1 MLFEVYIF
9 MQTKKGAKDK
19 MKKTAIIL
27 MCVMLGGVLF
37 GCSGNTVPMSGGGT
51 PSNLFDRRMS
61 ETEDSQGGSGAIP
74 KNGGGTDK
82 TPNNKSAD
90 GNKSNGEKKMYSDNI
105 LGRWY
110 GFGSDPVVVAV
121 LDVTPID
128 AKTVKFR
135 YSTEQADRTVTFVS
149 ENQAESNVDSN
160 DNRKMVYIFGSSR
173 QGAEINSY
181 LADASTGKQ
190 VGQNMYHYRN
200 AVWLDTDQTIQDLTK
215 NGDSVEVGYFKD
227 KYNRLDK
234 KEVTGSS
241 QMELN
246 QNYGSL
252 RAEWENL
259 ESEIFNCVIYM
270 SDSGKAAEL
279 KSDEERWNKE
289 TDAAVAEEE
298 ANYFMRDEN
307 GKVIGR
313 GSVAPMQMNIVK
325 IERLKSRCKYL
336 ISLIK

>member
-1 MLFEVYIF
+1 
-9 MQTKKGAKDK
+9 

-27 MCVMLGGVLF
+27 MCMILSGVLF
-37 GCSGNTVPMSGGGT
+37 GCSGNTVPMSDGVLQ
-51 PSNLFDRRMS
+51 SNLYDSEMP
-61 ETEDSQGGSGAIP
+61 ETEDSQGGNKAIP

-90 GNKSNGEKKMYSDNI
+90 GNKSNGGKKMYSDNI

-110 GFGSDPVVVAV
+110 GFGSDPVVVTV
-121 LDVTPID
+121 LDVSPID

-149 ENQAESNVDSN
+149 ENQAESDVTGN
-160 DNRKMVYIFGSSR
+160 DNYKMVYIFGSSR

-181 LADASTGKQ
+181 MAEAASGKQ
-190 VGQNMYHYRN
+190 AGQNMYHYRN
-200 AVWLDTDQTIQDLTK
+200 AVWLDNDQTIQDLAK

-227 KYNRLDK
+227 KYNKLDK

-241 QMELN
+241 QMEVN

-252 RAEWENL
+252 RADWENL

-298 ANYFMRDEN
+298 SNYFMRDEN
-307 GKVIGR
+307 GEVIGR
-313 GSVAPMQMNIVK
+313 GSMASMQMNIVE
-325 IERLKSRCKYL
+325 IECLKSRCKYL

>member
-1 MLFEVYIF
+1 
-9 MQTKKGAKDK
+9 

-37 GCSGNTVPMSGGGT
+37 GCSENTVPMSGGGT
-51 PSNLFDRRMS
+51 QSNLFDRRMP

-90 GNKSNGEKKMYSDNI
+90 GNKSNGGKKMYSDNI

-110 GFGSDPVVVAV
+110 GFGSDPVVVTV
-121 LDVTPID
+121 LDVSPID
-128 AKTVKFR
+128 AKTVKIS

-149 ENQAESNVDSN
+149 ENQAESDVTGN
-160 DNRKMVYIFGSSR
+160 DNYKMVYIFGSSR

-181 LADASTGKQ
+181 MAEAASGKQ
-190 VGQNMYHYRN
+190 AGQNMYHYRN
-200 AVWLDTDQTIQDLTK
+200 AVWLDNDQTIQDLTK

-227 KYNRLDK
+227 KYNKLDK

-241 QMELN
+241 QMEVN

-252 RAEWENL
+252 RADWENL

-279 KSDEERWNKE
+279 KSDEERWNRE

-313 GSVAPMQMNIVK
+313 GSVAPMQMNIVE
-325 IERLKSRCKYL
+325 IECLKSRCKYL

>member
-1 MLFEVYIF
+1 
-9 MQTKKGAKDK
+9 

-37 GCSGNTVPMSGGGT
+37 GCSESTVPMSDGALQ
-51 PSNLFDRRMS
+51 SNLYDSEMP
-61 ETEDSQGGSGAIP
+61 ETEDSQGGNKAIP

-149 ENQAESNVDSN
+149 ENQAESDVSDN

-181 LADASTGKQ
+181 LAESASGKQ

-200 AVWLDTDQTIQDLTK
+200 AVWLDNDQTVQDLTK
-215 NGDSVEVGYFKD
+215 NGDSLEVGYFKD

-241 QMELN
+241 QMEVN
-246 QNYGSL
+246 QNYGDL
-252 RAEWENL
+252 RVNWQNL
-259 ESEIFNCVIYM
+259 ESEILNCVIYM

-279 KSDEERWNKE
+279 KSDEERWKKE
-289 TDAAVAEEE
+289 KDAAVAEEE
-298 ANYFMRDEN
+298 SNYFMKDEN

-313 GSVAPMQMNIVK
+313 GSMASMQMSIVE
-325 IERLKSRCKYL
+325 IECLKSRCKYL

>member
-1 MLFEVYIF
+1 
-9 MQTKKGAKDK
+9 

-74 KNGGGTDK
+74 KNGDGTDK

-110 GFGSDPVVVAV
+110 GFGSEPVVVAV

-200 AVWLDTDQTIQDLTK
+200 AVWLDTDQTIQGLTK

-227 KYNRLDK
+227 KYNKLDK
-234 KEVTGSS
+234 KEVTDSS

>member
-1 MLFEVYIF
+1 
-9 MQTKKGAKDK
+9 

-27 MCVMLGGVLF
+27 MCMILSGVLF
-37 GCSGNTVPMSGGGT
+37 GCSENTVPMSGGGT
-51 PSNLFDRRMS
+51 QSNLFDRRMP
-61 ETEDSQGGSGAIP
+61 ETGDSQGGSGAIP

-110 GFGSDPVVVAV
+110 GFGSDPVVVTV
-121 LDVTPID
+121 LDVSPID

-135 YSTEQADRTVTFVS
+135 YSTEPADRTVTFVS
-149 ENQAESNVDSN
+149 ENQAESDVTGN
-160 DNRKMVYIFGSSR
+160 DNYKMVYIFGSSR

-181 LADASTGKQ
+181 MAEAASGKQ
-190 VGQNMYHYRN
+190 AGQNMYHYRN
-200 AVWLDTDQTIQDLTK
+200 AVWLDTDQTIQGLTK

-227 KYNRLDK
+227 KYNKLDK

-241 QMELN
+241 QMEVN

-252 RAEWENL
+252 RADWENL

-313 GSVAPMQMNIVK
+313 GSVALMQMNIVN

>member
-1 MLFEVYIF
+1 
-9 MQTKKGAKDK
+9 

-27 MCVMLGGVLF
+27 MCMILSGVLF
-37 GCSGNTVPMSGGGT
+37 GCSGNTVPMSGGRT
-51 PSNLFDRRMS
+51 QSNLFDRRMP

-90 GNKSNGEKKMYSDNI
+90 GNKSNGGKKMYSDNI

-110 GFGSDPVVVAV
+110 GFGSDPVVVTV
-121 LDVTPID
+121 LDVSPID

-149 ENQAESNVDSN
+149 ENQAESDVTGN
-160 DNRKMVYIFGSSR
+160 DNYKMVYIFGSSR

-181 LADASTGKQ
+181 LAESASGKQ

-200 AVWLDTDQTIQDLTK
+200 AVWLDTDQTIQGLTK
-215 NGDSVEVGYFKD
+215 NGDSLEVGYFKD

-241 QMELN
+241 QMEVN
-246 QNYGSL
+246 QNYGDL
-252 RAEWENL
+252 RVNWQNL
-259 ESEIFNCVIYM
+259 ESEILNCVIYM

-279 KSDEERWNKE
+279 KSDEERWKKE
-289 TDAAVAEEE
+289 KDAAVAEEE
-298 ANYFMRDEN
+298 SNYFMKDEN

-313 GSVAPMQMNIVK
+313 GSMASMQMSIVE
-325 IERLKSRCKYL
+325 IECLKSRCKYL

>member
-1 MLFEVYIF
+1 
-9 MQTKKGAKDK
+9 

-27 MCVMLGGVLF
+27 MCMILSGVLF

-181 LADASTGKQ
+181 LAESASGKQ

-227 KYNRLDK
+227 KYNKLDK

-259 ESEIFNCVIYM
+259 EREIFNCVIYM

-279 KSDEERWNKE
+279 KSDEEHWNKE

>member
-1 MLFEVYIF
+1 
-9 MQTKKGAKDK
+9 

-200 AVWLDTDQTIQDLTK
+200 AVWLDTDQTIQGLTK

-227 KYNRLDK
+227 KYNKLDK

-241 QMELN
+241 
-246 QNYGSL
+246 
-252 RAEWENL
+252 
-259 ESEIFNCVIYM
+259 
-270 SDSGKAAEL
+270 
-279 KSDEERWNKE
+279 
-289 TDAAVAEEE
+289 
-298 ANYFMRDEN
+298 
-307 GKVIGR
+307 
-313 GSVAPMQMNIVK
+313 
-325 IERLKSRCKYL
+325 
-336 ISLIK
+336 